1 MNNKLIIGDTPEQLN
16 CKMAH
21 IDSALLVDGF
31 VYTEDAVRQ
40 LKAERDAFL
49 AELQKA
55 NAIIL
60 DLQRNPPKFTEQHL
74 AEIRAEAV
82 QYSANSI
89 KPIDMSDLS
98 RDFTDGYEYCRALII
113 QYAEQIRQGGVK

>member
-1 MNNKLIIGDTPEQLN
+1 MSKFTNVASLMFEVEKLQIERDI
-16 CKMAH
+16 
-21 IDSALLVDGF
+21 F
-31 VYTEDAVRQ
+31 
-40 LKAERDAFL
+40 KAERDAFL

-82 QYSANSI
+82 ADFVMFLPQYSYNINGLLAI
-89 KPIDMSDLS
+89 EAKK
-98 RDFTDGYEYCRALII
+98 
-113 QYAEQIRQGGVK
+113 YADKIRKGGAK